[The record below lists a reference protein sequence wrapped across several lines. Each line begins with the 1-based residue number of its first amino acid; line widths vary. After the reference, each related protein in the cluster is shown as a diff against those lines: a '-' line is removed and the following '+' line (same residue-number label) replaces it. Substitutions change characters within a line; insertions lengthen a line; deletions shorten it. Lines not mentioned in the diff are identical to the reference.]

1 MWLILESWTNT
12 QKKMWAARMGEKV
25 YHIKGTCYHGCRSRL
40 AGGMQRKQCYLN
52 RTTKQNRRKQILSL
66 LWRIDTTQTLITPL
80 VFLAQCKQKSSGSN
94 QLLWTNLLNFTTA
107 HNFCPPDGN
116 KFMQEKEKEKLFTNT
131 IRAKTER
138 AHTPMI
144 AFSSAMVTCLARST
158 ACTTCCW
165 CYKWRSET
173 EQNYWFSKLLS
184 TDSYFYYLY
193 LLF

>member
-25 YHIKGTCYHGCRSRL
+25 YHIKGNCYHGCRSRL

-94 QLLWTNLLNFTTA
+94 QLLW
-107 HNFCPPDGN
+107 
-116 KFMQEKEKEKLFTNT
+116 
-131 IRAKTER
+131 
-138 AHTPMI
+138 
-144 AFSSAMVTCLARST
+144 RST
-158 ACTTCCW
+158 YWTSPLPTTFAHLMEISSCKRKKKKSYLQTLSELKQKEHIPQW
-165 CYKWRSET
+165 LRSVLPWSLVWHAPQPAPLVAGAINEDQK
-173 EQNYWFSKLLS
+173 QNKIIGFLNY
-184 TDSYFYYLY
+184 
-193 LLF
+193 